1 MKEGRN
7 QKGDDSPISFHQNSS
22 GLDGLALDSS
32 AAGLPLST
40 GTKQPVEPESGI
52 KGKVDGR
59 EASQIGSEPD
69 LVHPLATAFESIH
82 RLLLIASTRDFGF
95 SRPS

>member
-1 MKEGRN
+1 MRFTGALINIFFFQETIP
-7 QKGDDSPISFHQNSS
+7 PISFHQNSS

-52 KGKVDGR
+52 KR
-59 EASQIGSEPD
+59 ESRRTGGFPN
-69 LVHPLATAFESIH
+69 
-82 RLLLIASTRDFGF
+82 RLGT
-95 SRPS
+95 